1 VPTPARASTEAAA
14 RHPARDGADLLSLL
28 VSAIAL
34 VLVIEGLLPFM
45 NPGLWRRVFERAVRM
60 TDGQIRMVGLTS
72 LVIGV
77 AVLLLFGP

>member
-1 VPTPARASTEAAA
+1 M
-14 RHPARDGADLLSLL
+14 LSLL